1 LISPELEQQPDMDIK
16 EKCLVEKKSG
26 CNIMVSL
33 CNGKVR
39 EGPKLSIILSMA
51 SILFSNS
58 ESLLLCLHRVEFNSK
73 EIYMKFQLPDEG
85 DAPVLNYNN
94 PRSISSEP
102 EQEPELEIIE
112 TIQAKKKPA
121 EKRSLGESD
130 TEEGGAPAK
139 KRPRKP
145 KPPSVTSA
153 SAAAPHKQNQK

>member
-1 LISPELEQQPDMDIK
+1 
-16 EKCLVEKKSG
+16 
-26 CNIMVSL
+26 
-33 CNGKVR
+33 
-39 EGPKLSIILSMA
+39 
-51 SILFSNS
+51 
-58 ESLLLCLHRVEFNSK
+58 
-73 EIYMKFQLPDEG
+73 MKFQLPDEG

-94 PRSISSEP
+94 PRSISPEP

-153 SAAAPHKQNQK
+153 SAAAPHKQNPKWVEQFNFVVFGSLDFLCRSK